1 MRNLKVLSLSIVLA
15 VSVSCGARIPVI
27 QTPATPISQAQQL
40 QLSTVKSLATLAEL
54 NKAATATAINLNR
67 SKILTDEQTRQIL
80 SYNAIVSSAV
90 RTAFS
95 VMDNTKDDRQKS
107 AAVLALL
114 KQLQLPSNV
123 QSILDTPGSDMA
135 MASLISITKSMI
147 TIVEGLQ
154 GAR

>member
-1 MRNLKVLSLSIVLA
+1 MRILKVLALSIVLA
-15 VSVSCGARIPVI
+15 VFVSCGARIPVI

-67 SKILTDEQTRQIL
+67 NKILTDDQTRQML
-80 SYNAIVSSAV
+80 SYNSIVATAI

-107 AAVLALL
+107 VAVLALL
-114 KQLQLPSNV
+114 KQLQLPANV